1 MTENRI
7 ARIKSIFLEDDATS
21 LNGRQYPAKTVNRLV
36 QAASE
41 QLADPNA
48 LPLTVYLSHDSAY
61 MDATNEI
68 VGKIA
73 AIGKEGTQA
82 FALID
87 VPDTQAGR
95 EVVNLVKGGYIKSQ
109 SLRAINAEMY
119 IDNNEPYPMVGGENI
134 RLTGI
139 DFTSSP
145 GIPNARVEYVS
156 ESKEPQ
162 DVREVFAFKD
172 TALIEEIKG
181 SNEAL
186 YPQSLN
192 TTHDYLACAIGLEC
206 APDKMERADALKFL
220 GITEVGAKFSAK
232 TLEYLANAHSGLAAY
247 LGKECK
253 ESTGDKSAP
262 PETEQPMTPEERAQL
277 LKELQEAFTQ
287 QQALNQQ
294 KEAEK
299 HPPQGGDATIPVQAK
314 PTAEDA
320 LKLLQEAGYTVAAPK
335 TQEQLMQETLD
346 AKFTEMQTS
355 FETKLTEMQQKLN
368 PRYAPQRKSMV
379 EGSNAEDKPVK
390 KPYYRNGDYMK
401 EQLRDY
407 NTHLQLLDRSRP
419 KPEWYNA
426 ERDLKE
432 LEVQLMGWMDAQHSF
447 DGNVQIGEL

>member
-1 MTENRI
+1 VKGWPFSMPENRI

-109 SLRAINAEMY
+109 SLRAVNAEMY

-145 GIPNARVEYVS
+145 GIPTARVEYVS
-156 ESKEPQ
+156 ESKEPKNLT
-162 DVREVFAFKD
+162 EIFTFKD

-186 YPQSLN
+186 PLPSLE
-192 TTHDYLACAIGLEC
+192 TTHNYLAKAMGLEC
-206 APDKMERADALKFL
+206 APDAYGTCGYR
-220 GITEVGAKFSAK
+220 IEVS
-232 TLEYLANAHSGLAAY
+232 
-247 LGKECK
+247 
-253 ESTGDKSAP
+253 
-262 PETEQPMTPEERAQL
+262 
-277 LKELQEAFTQ
+277 
-287 QQALNQQ
+287 
-294 KEAEK
+294 
-299 HPPQGGDATIPVQAK
+299 
-314 PTAEDA
+314 
-320 LKLLQEAGYTVAAPK
+320 
-335 TQEQLMQETLD
+335 
-346 AKFTEMQTS
+346 
-355 FETKLTEMQQKLN
+355 
-368 PRYAPQRKSMV
+368 RY
-379 EGSNAEDKPVK
+379 
-390 KPYYRNGDYMK
+390 
-401 EQLRDY
+401 
-407 NTHLQLLDRSRP
+407 H
-419 KPEWYNA
+419 
-426 ERDLKE
+426 
-432 LEVQLMGWMDAQHSF
+432 
-447 DGNVQIGEL
+447 

>member
-1 MTENRI
+1 MENRI

-21 LNGRQYPAKTVNRLV
+21 LNGRKYPTQTVNRLV
-36 QAASE
+36 QAAQV
-41 QLADPNA
+41 QLSDPNA
-48 LPLTVYLSHDSAY
+48 LPLTVYLSHDDAY
-61 MDATNEI
+61 MDSTRDI

-87 VPDTQAGR
+87 VPDTEAGR
-95 EVVNLVKGGYIKSQ
+95 DVVELVKGGYIKSQ
-109 SLRAINAEMY
+109 SLRAVNAEMY
-119 IDNNEPYPMVGGENI
+119 IDNNEPFPMVGGENI

-145 GIPNARVEYVS
+145 GIPTARVEYVS

-162 DVREVFAFKD
+162 NLTEIFAFKD

-253 ESTGDKSAP
+253 ESTGDTSAP

-287 QQALNQQ
+287 QQLQNQQ

-299 HPPQGGDATIPVQAK
+299 HQEAPK
-314 PTAEDA
+314 PSAEDA

-335 TQEQLMQETLD
+335 TSDQLMQETLD
-346 AKFTEMQTS
+346 QKFAELQSS
-355 FETKLTEMQQKLN
+355 FDAKLTEMQQKMN
-368 PRYAPQRKSMV
+368 PRYVPQRKSMV
-379 EGSNAEDKPVK
+379 EGSSEQEPPR
-390 KPYYRNGDYMK
+390 KPYYRRGDYLK
-401 EQLRDY
+401 EQLRDV
-407 NTHLQLLDRSRP
+407 NTRLDLLDRSKP
-419 KPEWYNA
+419 LPEGMKPEWI
-426 ERDLKE
+426 LKE
-432 LEVQLMGWMDAQHSF
+432 LEVEMMGLMDAQQSL
-447 DGNVQIGEL
+447 DGSLQFLREV

>member
-1 MTENRI
+1 
-7 ARIKSIFLEDDATS
+7 
-21 LNGRQYPAKTVNRLV
+21 
-36 QAASE
+36 
-41 QLADPNA
+41 
-48 LPLTVYLSHDSAY
+48 

-95 EVVNLVKGGYIKSQ
+95 EVVELVKGGYIKSQ

-253 ESTGDKSAP
+253 ESTGDTSAP

-299 HPPQGGDATIPVQAK
+299 QEPPK
-314 PTAEDA
+314 PSAEDA

-335 TQEQLMQETLD
+335 TSDQLMQEKLD
-346 AKFTEMQTS
+346 QKFAELQSS
-355 FETKLTEMQQKLN
+355 FEAKLTEMQQKLN
-368 PRYAPQRKSMV
+368 PRYVPQRKSMV
-379 EGSNAEDKPVK
+379 EGSNEQEKPR
-390 KPYYRNGDYMK
+390 KPYYRKGDYMK
-401 EQLRDY
+401 EQLRDV
-407 NTHLQLLDRSRP
+407 NTRLELLDRSKP
-419 KPEWYNA
+419 LPEGMKPEWI
-426 ERDLKE
+426 LKE
-432 LEVQLMGWMDAQHSF
+432 LELELMGIMDAQQSL
-447 DGNVQIGEL
+447 DGNLQFLGEV